1 MPNTAKPNSSGS
13 LGRQVDRA
21 AKATADQRR
30 ERVRS
35 QSARRDAGAA
45 RRGRQTVPATA
56 SSRARTSS
64 GSQTGRSGSARAA
77 GASRSSGRQYAGK
90 REGTARRS
98 RSEASSRTR
107 SSGSSRSRGQQE
119 QSRAKQAT
127 QQAAGAVA
135 SAVSNA
141 ASSVASGAG
150 ELAGR
155 VMLTGGKRV
164 AAIVLIVVLLAAVI
178 LYPVGRTYY
187 QTIRDEQRTQAQVD
201 AVQAYNDAIS
211 AENDSLN
218 TDEGVEAE
226 ARAEYGWV
234 EKGDQSALVTNA
246 GDNGSG
252 SKLPDQPDL
261 ESIKAPQ
268 TWYYSLLDAVFF
280 VSE

>member
-13 LGRQVDRA
+13 LGRRVDRA
-21 AKATADQRR
+21 AKATADQLR

-45 RRGRQTVPATA
+45 RRGRQAVPATA
-56 SSRARTSS
+56 SSRART
-64 GSQTGRSGSARAA
+64 
-77 GASRSSGRQYAGK
+77 SSGRQYAGK